1 MIRAVSRLNSCSS
14 VLLVCDIQERF
25 RDLVCDFNSIVVS
38 ARHLLAVSKV
48 LKVPSLVTEQ
58 YPKAFGHTV
67 KELQAEVAGKL
78 GACLLALRTTD
89 NACAG
94 VGAANVYDGVVV
106 VWCL

>member
-1 MIRAVSRLNSCSS
+1 M
-14 VLLVCDIQERF
+14 
-25 RDLVCDFNSIVVS
+25 
-38 ARHLLAVSKV
+38 
-48 LKVPSLVTEQ
+48 
-58 YPKAFGHTV
+58 